1 MIFEFIVLLSN
12 FYITD
17 VKKSM
22 NLRITDPLPPLTG
35 VALNKTKRMISFKIT
50 PNLVMIELENLQS

>member
-1 MIFEFIVLLSN
+1 MIFEFVQLSY

-22 NLRITDPLPPLTG
+22 NLRITDPLPPFTG
-35 VALNKTKRMISFKIT
+35 VALNKTKRMISFKIS
-50 PNLVMIELENLQS
+50 PNLVMIEL